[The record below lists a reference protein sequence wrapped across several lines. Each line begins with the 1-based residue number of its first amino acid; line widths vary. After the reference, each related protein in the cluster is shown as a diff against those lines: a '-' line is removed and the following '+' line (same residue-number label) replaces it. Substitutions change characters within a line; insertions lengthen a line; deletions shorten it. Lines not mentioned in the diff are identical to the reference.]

1 MTIVPS
7 SRSAG
12 DVQPAL
18 GMALRAAREQ
28 RRLSLQEVAA
38 ATSVSAS
45 FLSMVENGKN
55 DITLG
60 RLTRLVDFYGVSL
73 TDLLPAAP
81 PSGQLDIVRVGAG
94 ALIHSSA
101 EGIDF
106 WLLTPDTDR
115 TMMPMLLS
123 FAPGAELE
131 EAGQHEGEEWVHVLR
146 GTLRLM
152 VEGAEP
158 RVLGKGDSAYYRASQ
173 PHRFAN
179 DSATKPLLVI
189 CVDSPPVL

>member
-1 MTIVPS
+1 M
-7 SRSAG
+7 
-12 DVQPAL
+12 QPAL

-38 ATSVSAS
+38 ATAVSAS

-73 TDLLPAAP
+73 TDLLPTS
-81 PSGQLDIVRVGAG
+81 PSSQLDVVRADEGAI
-94 ALIHSSA
+94 IHSSA

-106 WLLTPDTDR
+106 WLLTPDTER

-131 EAGQHEGEEWVHVLR
+131 EAGKHEGEEWVHVLS
-146 GTLRLM
+146 GTLRLT
-152 VEGAEP
+152 VEGSDP
-158 RVLGKGDSAYYRASQ
+158 CVLGKGDSAYYGADQ

-179 DSATKPLLVI
+179 HSKSRPLLVI

>member
-1 MTIVPS
+1 MTVAPS
-7 SRSAG
+7 SRRSG
-12 DVQPAL
+12 EVQPAL
-18 GMALRAAREQ
+18 GLALRAAREE

-38 ATSVSAS
+38 ATAVSAS

-73 TDLLPAAP
+73 TDLVPTAP
-81 PSGQLDIVRVGAG
+81 STQLDIVRAGAG

-106 WLLTPDTDR
+106 WLLTPDTER
-115 TMMPMLLS
+115 TVMPMLLS

-131 EAGQHEGEEWVHVLR
+131 EAGQHEGEEWVHVLS
-146 GTLRLM
+146 GTLRLT
-152 VEGAEP
+152 VEGTEP
-158 RVLGKGDSAYYRASQ
+158 CALRKGDSAYYAADQ

-179 DSATKPLLVI
+179 QSKTKPLLLI